1 MPQDARQ
8 LACIGE
14 LVAPEP
20 LAVTLFEAKPPAF
33 VVEAYYDAEPALDVI
48 ADALA
53 GLAANLGA
61 PSLEAVPDENW
72 VALSQRALPPV
83 AAGRFFVHGSHDRQR
98 FATRRTAIEIEAG
111 EAFGTGHNAT
121 TALCLEAIDLLARR
135 RRFRRVIDL
144 GCGSGVLAIASARA
158 FPAARMLAV
167 DNDPLATAVA
177 RANARLNRV
186 AARVRVVDAAG
197 FGHAMVRRAQP
208 FDLVLANILPGP
220 LIELAPEHAPGA
232 AAGRHRRAVGP
243 ARPSGARGARDV
255 CRGWLPAR
263 APRLP
268 RRLDCAGAC
277 AAVDPAA
284 GSRIASASASA
295 SGMTGVRRWRRGAAL
310 ATLAPAYER
319 QPGSTRLARSIYKD
333 EHELFR
339 KTVKAF
345 IDREIAPHY
354 ERWEKE
360 GQVSRE
366 VWRKAGE
373 AGLLLTDMPEE
384 YGGGGADFL
393 YSAVMIEEMAK
404 RVFTAPGFR
413 LHSDIVAPY
422 ILNYGSEEQK
432 RTWLPRMAK
441 GEVITAIAM
450 TEPGTGS
457 DLQAIRTTALRKGNE
472 LVVNGQKTFITN
484 GGLADLVIVAA
495 KTDTAAGAK
504 GVTLVLVE
512 TDRPGFKR
520 GRNLKKIGQ
529 NAQDTAELFFEDV
542 RVPPSNI
549 LGEEGRGFACLMNQ
563 LPRERLLVGIGSV
576 AIMEAALAWTIDYT
590 RERKAFGKAIAEFQ
604 NTRFKLAEVKTE
616 VTVARVFLDHCLELF
631 LAGELDAT
639 TAAMSK
645 WWLTELDN
653 KVLDTCLQLFG
664 GYGYMLEYP
673 IARAYADAR
682 VHRIYAGTTE
692 IMKELVARSL

>member
-1 MPQDARQ
+1 M
-8 LACIGE
+8 
-14 LVAPEP
+14 
-20 LAVTLFEAKPPAF
+20 
-33 VVEAYYDAEPALDVI
+33 
-48 ADALA
+48 
-53 GLAANLGA
+53 AN
-61 PSLEAVPDENW
+61 P
-72 VALSQRALPPV
+72 
-83 AAGRFFVHGSHDRQR
+83 
-98 FATRRTAIEIEAG
+98 RT
-111 EAFGTGHNAT
+111 
-121 TALCLEAIDLLARR
+121 
-135 RRFRRVIDL
+135 
-144 GCGSGVLAIASARA
+144 
-158 FPAARMLAV
+158 
-167 DNDPLATAVA
+167 
-177 RANARLNRV
+177 
-186 AARVRVVDAAG
+186 
-197 FGHAMVRRAQP
+197 
-208 FDLVLANILPGP
+208 
-220 LIELAPEHAPGA
+220 
-232 AAGRHRRAVGP
+232 
-243 ARPSGARGARDV
+243 
-255 CRGWLPAR
+255 
-263 APRLP
+263 
-268 RRLDCAGAC
+268 
-277 AAVDPAA
+277 
-284 GSRIASASASA
+284 
-295 SGMTGVRRWRRGAAL
+295 
-310 ATLAPAYER
+310 
-319 QPGSTRLARSIYKD
+319 IYKE

-404 RVFTAPGFR
+404 RVLRRAR
-413 LHSDIVAPY
+413 LP
-422 ILNYGSEEQK
+422 
-432 RTWLPRMAK
+432 P
-441 GEVITAIAM
+441 
-450 TEPGTGS
+450 
-457 DLQAIRTTALRKGNE
+457 ALRHRRALHPQLRQRGAE
-472 LVVNGQKTFITN
+472 AHLAAEDGQ
-484 GGLADLVIVAA
+484 GRGDHRHRHDRARHGQRPAGDPHHGAAQGQRAGRQRAEDLHHQRRASPISSSSPPRP
-495 KTDTAAGAK
+495 TRRAGAK

-563 LPRERLLVGIGSV
+563 LPRERLLVAIGAV
-576 AIMEAALAWTIDYT
+576 AIMEAALQWTIDYT